1 MLLQVLLLLLL
12 LQMLLLLHKKMLFQ
26 YKRLSLLSIALSLGL
41 PMPKLVLLI

>member
-12 LQMLLLLHKKMLFQ
+12 QMSLLLHKKMLFQ